1 LLKIEKSFIPA
12 APVTCL
18 EKSPLDSWVLPVK
31 TNPFGSIGDVKLT
44 GGEGVV
50 VVGIAVVLI
59 LASVPNNCGVLP
71 ISLILNALVSSGG
84 IYGVGAGVV
93 RLGMINDPIHK
104 PN

>member
-1 LLKIEKSFIPA
+1 
-12 APVTCL
+12 
-18 EKSPLDSWVLPVK
+18 
-31 TNPFGSIGDVKLT
+31 
-44 GGEGVV
+44 